1 MLQDHF
7 QKVSGEESPP
17 WCPVA
22 LWGRVAAAALRAG
35 CWLPQGP
42 SAPASAPSLLLSPAT
57 LAVAVRPR
65 VWGLSLLETTSAT
78 HLARCVV
85 PMQLSGPW
93 LSQLPPRPP
102 IPWRL
107 WAPGLISVPLRESG
121 QAVRPPAPGGGCS
134 GLVPTSPENPYAYFV
149 EAAE

>member
-22 LWGRVAAAALRAG
+22 LWGGVAAAGVAAAALRAG

-57 LAVAVRPR
+57 LAVAVRQR

-93 LSQLPPRPP
+93 LSQLPP
-102 IPWRL
+102 
-107 WAPGLISVPLRESG
+107 APRSR
-121 QAVRPPAPGGGCS
+121 GGCGPRVS
-134 GLVPTSPENPYAYFV
+134 SLSHSESLGRQ
-149 EAAE
+149 